1 MHLHMNQLGANVQE
15 FATETFDTHVHL
27 TQPQMRT
34 IQKSFHGPRA
44 IYQSENGR

>member
-1 MHLHMNQLGANVQE
+1 MNQLGANVQE

-34 IQKSFHGPRA
+34 IQKSFQEQYTNQKMEDNSFH
-44 IYQSENGR
+44 